1 MMDRVIFGA
10 LCFSLSL
17 SWLGIFILMT
27 RQPSFRWFISY
38 FQSIIQIIFYNNFLS
53 FKFEKIC
60 VIKFNNEDLTNNDF
74 FLLVDFLNFL

>member
-53 FKFEKIC
+53 FKFGKS